1 MDGVIFDKDGTLFD
15 FRKSWG
21 VWAEGMLGQMS
32 RDRDHARQLGR
43 AIGYDLDRGTFHP
56 ESPVIAATND
66 EIALE
71 MLPLLPGLSHRE
83 VTARLHALA
92 ADAPMVP
99 AVDLP
104 LVLGQLRALGL
115 KIGLGTNDSER
126 AARAHLAAHQVDHLF
141 DYIAGADSGHGAKPG
156 SGMLRAFAQQFGL
169 TPARVAM
176 VGDSRHDL
184 IAGRAAGMVPVGVL
198 TGIAETRDL
207 IDLAE
212 VVLPDIAA
220 LPGWIIARAGA

>member
-21 VWAEGMLGQMS
+21 AWAAGMLGQIARS
-32 RDRDHARQLGR
+32 PDHARELGR
-43 AIGYDLDRGTFHP
+43 AIGYDLDHGLFHP

-71 MLPLLPGLSHRE
+71 MLPLLPGLSHRDLTE
-83 VTARLHALA
+83 RLHKLA

-115 KIGLGTNDSER
+115 KIGLATNDSE
-126 AARAHLAAHQVDHLF
+126 AAAHAHLRAHGVDGYF
-141 DYIAGADSGHGAKPG
+141 DMVLGADSGHGAKPG
-156 SGMLRAFAQQFGL
+156 SGMLRAFAHHFAL

-184 IAGRAAGMVPVGVL
+184 VAGRAAGMVPVAVL
-198 TGIAETRDL
+198 TGIAEARDL
-207 IDLAE
+207 ADLAE
-212 VVLPDIAA
+212 AVLPDIAA
-220 LPGWIIARAGA
+220 LPAWIRTRAAA